1 MTMKR
6 AALVFALTGAA
17 ALIAQAALAGPILL
31 RNDYSPSICG
41 LEVSVGENA
50 PDAPVQQ
57 FGGIQQPWEQSFD
70 AAKICYR
77 VSTPPDTCGTWSDW
91 RCCEAKDGES
101 LCAIE

>member
-1 MTMKR
+1 MRHTAR
-6 AALVFALTGAA
+6 AFVLAGAA
-17 ALIAQAALAGPILL
+17 SLLAQAALAGPILL

-70 AAKICYR
+70 ASKICYR
-77 VSTPPDTCGTWSDW
+77 VSTPPDSCGAWTDW
-91 RCCEAKDGES
+91 RCCEAKEGES
-101 LCAIE
+101 LCAID

>member
-1 MTMKR
+1 MGVKCLVM
-6 AALVFALTGAA
+6 AAVAA
-17 ALIAQAALAGPILL
+17 GVSIVIAGTAFAGPILL
-31 RNDYSPSICG
+31 RNDYAPSVCG
-41 LEVSVGENA
+41 LEVSVGPNA

-77 VSTPPDTCGTWSDW
+77 VSEPPDTCGTWSNW

-101 LCAIE
+101 LCAIQ